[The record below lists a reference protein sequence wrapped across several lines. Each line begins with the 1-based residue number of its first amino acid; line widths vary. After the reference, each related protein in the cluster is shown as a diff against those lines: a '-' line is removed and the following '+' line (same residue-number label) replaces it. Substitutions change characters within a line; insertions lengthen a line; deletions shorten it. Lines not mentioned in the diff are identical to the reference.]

1 DFSMKAAIDVLN
13 KVHSGELPFDRTIKV
28 SVTEGLEKNQ
38 VMGRMPFNLKT
49 LEHLHKQNLA
59 DFAVM
64 QSPQTSDAERQA
76 STEAFRIRPR
86 KMVTLVE
93 ELSLRT
99 QRLQPSLRRMEQI
112 SRRMT
117 ELENQIENLKNLKS
131 AKDERA
137 NLQRELQDL
146 MNMTLESPH

>member
-1 DFSMKAAIDVLN
+1 SPKARQSAA
-13 KVHSGELPFDRTIKV
+13 E
-28 SVTEGLEKNQ
+28 
-38 VMGRMPFNLKT
+38 NL
-49 LEHLHKQNLA
+49 
-59 DFAVM
+59 
-64 QSPQTSDAERQA
+64 
-76 STEAFRIRPR
+76 RIRRR
-86 KMVTLVE
+86 KMVTLIE

-146 MNMTLESPH
+146 TNMTLETPYSLRTRIKSIPIRYAAYEQAMRELSGG